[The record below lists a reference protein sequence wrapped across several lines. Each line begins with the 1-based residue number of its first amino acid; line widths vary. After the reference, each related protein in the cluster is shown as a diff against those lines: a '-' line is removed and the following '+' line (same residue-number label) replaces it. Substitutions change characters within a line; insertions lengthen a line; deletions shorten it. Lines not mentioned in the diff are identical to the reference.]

1 MANNNKDKNNNKP
14 ESRNI
19 TWPKELPQFNFWPD
33 SYRIVAIEKGPTGLV
48 KTIKAF
54 TKSGS
59 NKTYPSEW
67 QFAYYENGHIM
78 SINHTDYQK
87 DSNLPLCASI
97 TYDYQ
102 GHVVNETRN
111 QWGHKEPM
119 TANINTKVWLQPW
132 NGDKKDPSIEV
143 EQNANVDYKYTV
155 RDRFGRTVA
164 SAVDDRTYVYSY
176 LKASDTSCQ
185 SERLSSFTYTGK
197 DGSEHYNY
205 EYSTSG
211 QVKYVS
217 ESRDGILRYEYFVT
231 EDAVG
236 TFVNVRD
243 YVDGNDFYLDV
254 TDADRVFDCTAS
266 HPWFSNIRKNTS
278 AVRFNSEEE
287 YKKYREERLK
297 VRAMETE
304 NRNRMPPWGF
314 PPCPMMCGRR

>member
-1 MANNNKDKNNNKP
+1 MANNNKDKNNKP

-19 TWPKELPQFNFWPD
+19 PWPKDLPQFNFWPD

-67 QFAYYENGHIM
+67 HFAYYENGHVM

-87 DSNLPLCASI
+87 DSNLPLCSSV

-119 TANINTKVWLQPW
+119 TAKIDTKVWLQPW

-143 EQNANVDYKYTV
+143 EQNADVDYKYTV
-155 RDRFGRTVA
+155 RDRFGRKVA

-185 SERLSSFTYTGK
+185 SECLSSFTYTGK

-205 EYSTSG
+205 EYSEDG

-231 EDAVG
+231 KDAVG

-266 HPWFSNIRKNTS
+266 HPWFSNIRKNTA

-287 YKKYREERLK
+287 YKKYREELLK

-314 PPCPMMCGRR
+314 PPCPMMCRRG

>member
-1 MANNNKDKNNNKP
+1 MANNNKDKNNKL

-19 TWPKELPQFNFWPD
+19 SWPKNLPQFNYWPD
-33 SYRIVAIEKGPTGLV
+33 SYRIVAIEKGPTELV

-67 QFAYYENGHIM
+67 HFAYYENGHVM

-87 DSNLPLCASI
+87 DSNLPLCSSV

-102 GHVVNETRN
+102 GHVVNETHN
-111 QWGHKEPM
+111 QWGYKEPM

-132 NGDKKDPSIEV
+132 NGDKEDPSIEV

-155 RDRFGRTVA
+155 RDRFGRKVA
-164 SAVDDRTYVYSY
+164 TAVDDRTYVYSY

-185 SERLSSFTYTGK
+185 SECLSSFTYTGK

-231 EDAVG
+231 EDAIG

-266 HPWFSNIRKNTS
+266 HPWFSNIRKNTA

-297 VRAMETE
+297 VRAQETE
-304 NRNRMPPWGF
+304 NRNCMPPWGF
-314 PPCPMMCGRR
+314 PPCPMMCRRG